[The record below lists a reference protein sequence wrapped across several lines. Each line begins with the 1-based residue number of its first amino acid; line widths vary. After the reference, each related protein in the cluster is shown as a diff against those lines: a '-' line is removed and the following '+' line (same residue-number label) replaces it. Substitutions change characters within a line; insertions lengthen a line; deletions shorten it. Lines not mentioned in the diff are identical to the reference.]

1 MQTISI
7 KQTRDNLAE
16 LIEQVAIG
24 KKTFIITKFGK
35 PKARIMP
42 IKDIDTKSDSE
53 SRRKTLEET
62 FGVWKN
68 RKDIKNSTSWV
79 ARLRHKMSS
88 RYGKIFD

>member
-35 PKARIMP
+35 PKARITP
-42 IKDIDTKSDSE
+42 IKKADIKQKSGRKKGLEASFGMWADRKDLKDSTKWVANMRKQW
-53 SRRKTLEET
+53 SRRYE
-62 FGVWKN
+62 
-68 RKDIKNSTSWV
+68 
-79 ARLRHKMSS
+79 
-88 RYGKIFD
+88 